1 MSARGP
7 LLAAALAL
15 LAAGAAHGYSI
26 TEPRTRWPHGSFG
39 VLADLALSGNE
50 TSPSGITW
58 NEAFE
63 DAAERW
69 NEATPLVDIAVAK
82 GVLEDPC
89 DEGDGVN
96 GAGFRAD
103 VCGDAFGAQTL
114 AVALR
119 HFTTGGLALEGN
131 VVFKSTATW
140 DVYDGPLQ
148 GGTADFR
155 RVAIHELGHL
165 LGLGHEDVV
174 PSIMTTVTGDHHL
187 PQGDD
192 VAGIEAIY
200 DLGCPTLVNAGGGQ
214 RSGTLSAEDC
224 LDTEF
229 AIAEPDVPGNPP
241 VEINS
246 FVDLYQVS
254 MPSGGLLGASVDTA
268 GTFNA
273 IVQILDSGSLLV
285 QHAGGANPAN
295 APASASTVLPP
306 GVYVVAVRSVF
317 AGEGGT
323 YTIELVPEPGA
334 GASGAAALAV
344 LAAVARRRRGST
356 RER

>member
-1 MSARGP
+1 MRRLGP
-7 LLAAALAL
+7 LLAGALAL
-15 LAAGAAHGYSI
+15 LADGAAHGYSI
-26 TEPRTRWPHGSFG
+26 SDPRTRWPNGSFD

-50 TSPSGITW
+50 TSPSGVTW

-96 GAGFRAD
+96 GVGFRAD
-103 VCGDAFGAQTL
+103 VCGEAFGTQTV

-119 HFTTGGLALEGN
+119 LFASGGLVEEGN

-148 GGTADFR
+148 GSTADFR

-165 LGLGHEDVV
+165 LGLGHEENV
-174 PSIMTTVTGDHHL
+174 PSIMSALTDDDYL
-187 PQGDD
+187 PQPDD

-200 DLGCPTLVNAGGGQ
+200 DLGCPILVNAGPGR
-214 RSGTLSAEDC
+214 RSGVLDAEDC

-229 AIAEPDVPGNPP
+229 EIAEPNVPGNPP
-241 VEINS
+241 LEIHS
-246 FVDLYQVS
+246 FVDLYRVS
-254 MPSGGLLGASVDTA
+254 MPSGGLLAATVDTEGA
-268 GTFNA
+268 FNA
-273 IVQILDSGSLLV
+273 VVQILDPGLLV
-285 QHAGGANPAN
+285 QHAGGVNPAHLP
-295 APASASTVLPP
+295 ATASATLDP

-334 GASGAAALAV
+334 GASGAAALAA
-344 LAAVARRRRGST
+344 LAAAAPRRRGST

>member
-1 MSARGP
+1 
-7 LLAAALAL
+7 
-15 LAAGAAHGYSI
+15 
-26 TEPRTRWPHGSFG
+26 
-39 VLADLALSGNE
+39 
-50 TSPSGITW
+50 
-58 NEAFE
+58 
-63 DAAERW
+63 
-69 NEATPLVDIAVAK
+69 
-82 GVLEDPC
+82 
-89 DEGDGVN
+89 
-96 GAGFRAD
+96 
-103 VCGDAFGAQTL
+103 
-114 AVALR
+114 
-119 HFTTGGLALEGN
+119 
-131 VVFKSTATW
+131 
-140 DVYDGPLQ
+140 
-148 GGTADFR
+148 
-155 RVAIHELGHL
+155 
-165 LGLGHEDVV
+165 
-174 PSIMTTVTGDHHL
+174 
-187 PQGDD
+187 
-192 VAGIEAIY
+192 
-200 DLGCPTLVNAGGGQ
+200 
-214 RSGTLSAEDC
+214 C